1 MSKIKYRYVLR
12 IFRGRLLVAMEALF
26 RKQVATE
33 LCCQAMDGLPKSTTI
48 RKSST
53 SPLMEPMS
61 MPIRMPVQRLKRGGA
76 AGGKKICCLR
86 CLCHSRKRD
95 NRIATMEKTRIK
107 ARPSTIVPKANNE
120 RSRSASH
127 GDTQLANRV
136 QIVVSSNTIVVF
148 AQPERQPLNTEKLIT
163 RSSRML
169 MKQGPLM
176 VIVFSSHS

>member
-1 MSKIKYRYVLR
+1 MSKIKYRYLLL
-12 IFRGRLLVAMEALF
+12 IFRGKRMVAMAALF
-26 RKQVATE
+26 REQVATE
-33 LCCQAMDGLPKSTTI
+33 LCCQAMDGLPKSAAI

-53 SPLMEPMS
+53 KPLMEPVS
-61 MPIRMPVQRLKRGGA
+61 MPIRMPVQRLKGGGT

-86 CLCHSRKRD
+86 CLCHSRKMV

-136 QIVVSSNTIVVF
+136 QMVVSSNIIVVF
-148 AQPERQPLNTEKLIT
+148 TQPERQPLNTEKLIT